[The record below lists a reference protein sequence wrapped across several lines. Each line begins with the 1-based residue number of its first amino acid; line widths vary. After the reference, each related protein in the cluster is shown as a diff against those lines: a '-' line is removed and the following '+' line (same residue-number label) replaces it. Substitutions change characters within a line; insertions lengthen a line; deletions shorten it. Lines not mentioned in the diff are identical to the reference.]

1 MTPPPGRR
9 PRADVGGTRSPCARF
24 RAGPVLIAI
33 LDRIQDDRQMVG
45 VGASST
51 PTVQQAVLDRLRV
64 ALLRGHLRPGDPI
77 RVDQIALSL
86 GVSSGPVREA
96 LRVLLAE
103 GRVAYEP
110 RRGYRVTRL
119 TGEDVEEIFLICSL
133 LEAEALRRGV
143 PAMTPD
149 DVARM
154 DDLLSKLQMLP
165 AGEAIWNVVSI
176 HRDFH
181 FVPFSRAGLPRLES
195 ELRRLWDHTDHYR
208 GLFFFGDEDIHHE
221 MQEEHIEIAAA
232 CAAGDAETAAVLMNR
247 HRANALKGF
256 RRGLISPAEV
266 SGRTASP

>member
-1 MTPPPGRR
+1 M
-9 PRADVGGTRSPCARF
+9 AVGLGGPC
-24 RAGPVLIAI
+24 
-33 LDRIQDDRQMVG
+33 
-45 VGASST
+45 T

-64 ALLRGHLRPGDPI
+64 ALLRGRLRPGDPI
-77 RVDQIALSL
+77 RVDQIAVRL

-110 RRGYRVTRL
+110 HRGYRVTRL
-119 TGEDVEEIFLICSL
+119 TSEDVEEIFLICGL

-143 PAMTPD
+143 RAMASD

-154 DDLLSKLQMLP
+154 DVLLNKLQRLP
-165 AGEAIWNVVSI
+165 AGEDIWNVVSI

-208 GLFFFGDEDIHHE
+208 GLFFFGDEDIYGK
-221 MQEEHIEIAAA
+221 MQEEHVEIAAA
-232 CAAGDAETAAVLMNR
+232 CAARDASAAVMLMNR
-247 HRANALKGF
+247 HRANALDGF
-256 RRGLISPAEV
+256 RRRLISPADDDE
-266 SGRTASP
+266 RTASL